1 MSLYLSPSVIV
12 KETDLS
18 TSIALPASSITGTV
32 GQFKKGP
39 GLERKLITNPRA
51 LEQTFGEPTNE
62 NYVDWYTAWNILQYN
77 QLLYVVRA
85 IPEDALNSGL
95 GVGETTFY
103 DTNVTDYRINDD
115 VEFDENNITFL
126 EEMRDI
132 GGTPTL
138 VQVENL
144 RILARYPG
152 AYGDNIKISM
162 CDSTNYTTGTV
173 VGATKFVD
181 YFDRPD
187 IGVNEIVIIVHD
199 VDPNDTDEY
208 IVVESFICSTDPN
221 AKNYAGESTWV
232 GQYINRNSKYICA
245 FTNIY
250 ETFPVH
256 TFSEQSLIDGADGT
270 LQISDFMA
278 AYDLFANSEEFDVNL
293 LVDTHNSIF
302 ATAANLAT
310 IQQYLIDNVVESRK
324 DCFAILSAPKS
335 TVVDNKGSEATETVE
350 YKNTTLNRPSTYGAI
365 YGNWKYQYDSYNDKY
380 RWLPVSGD
388 VAGIFSASDA
398 AREVWFAPA
407 GLTRGQMKNVVKFGF
422 NPDKANR
429 DMIHKNNV
437 NIVTAFPGD
446 GPVVYSQKTLTNKT
460 SAFADIDVRRL
471 FIYMEKAIS
480 TASRF
485 FLFEKNTAFTRRQ
498 LYNMIFPFLEDIVG
512 REGIESFVVICD
524 ESNNTDE
531 VIGRNQ
537 MMCDI
542 YVKPTRSIYYLQL
555 NFINVK
561 GTVSFNEIIPQ

>member
-32 GQFKKGP
+32 GQFHKGP
-39 GLERKLITNPRA
+39 ALERKLITNPRA
-51 LEQTFGEPTNE
+51 LEQTFGVPTNE
-62 NYVDWYTAWNILQYN
+62 NYSDWFTAWNILQYN
-77 QLLYVVRA
+77 QLLYIVRA
-85 IPEDALNSGL
+85 VADDAKNA
-95 GVGETTFY
+95 GVGISDSAVITT
-103 DTNVTDYRINDD
+103 DVSDIRINDD
-115 VEFDENNITFL
+115 VEFDENNIDFAV
-126 EEMRDI
+126 EMQDVE
-132 GGTPTL
+132 GVPTE
-138 VQVENL
+138 VQIENL

-152 AYGDNIKISM
+152 AYGNNLKVSV
-162 CDSTNYTTGTV
+162 CNSTDFSIANV
-173 VGATKFVD
+173 VGTTVFSD
-181 YFDRPD
+181 YFDVPS
-187 IGVNEIVIIVHD
+187 IGVNEIAIIVHD
-199 VDPNDTDEY
+199 LDPTDPEQY

-221 AKNYAGESTWV
+221 AKNFAGESTWV
-232 GQYINRNSKYICA
+232 GQYINRNSKLISA
-245 FTNIY
+245 FTNVY
-250 ETFPVH
+250 ETFEVF
-256 TFSEQSLIDGADGT
+256 TVAEQSLFEGEDGT
-270 LQISDFMA
+270 LTPANFMD

-293 LVDTHNSIF
+293 LVDNHNAVFGVASE
-302 ATAANLAT
+302 LST
-310 IQQYLIDNVVESRK
+310 IQQYIVDNILETRK
-324 DCFAILSAPKS
+324 DCFGIFTVPKS
-335 TVVDNKGSEATETVE
+335 TVVSNKGSEATDMVE
-350 YKNTTLNRPSTYGAI
+350 YKDTTLNRPTTYGAI

-446 GPVVYSQKTLTNKT
+446 GPVVYSQLTLTNKS

-498 LYNMIFPFLEDIVG
+498 LYNMIYPFLEDIVG

-524 ESNNTDE
+524 ESNNTQE

>member
-1 MSLYLSPSVIV
+1 VCSS
-12 KETDLS
+12 DL
-18 TSIALPASSITGTV
+18 
-32 GQFKKGP
+32 F
-39 GLERKLITNPRA
+39 
-51 LEQTFGEPTNE
+51 
-62 NYVDWYTAWNILQYN
+62 
-77 QLLYVVRA
+77 
-85 IPEDALNSGL
+85 
-95 GVGETTFY
+95 
-103 DTNVTDYRINDD
+103 TNV
-115 VEFDENNITFL
+115 
-126 EEMRDI
+126 
-132 GGTPTL
+132 
-138 VQVENL
+138 
-144 RILARYPG
+144 
-152 AYGDNIKISM
+152 
-162 CDSTNYTTGTV
+162 
-173 VGATKFVD
+173 
-181 YFDRPD
+181 
-187 IGVNEIVIIVHD
+187 
-199 VDPNDTDEY
+199 
-208 IVVESFICSTDPN
+208 
-221 AKNYAGESTWV
+221 
-232 GQYINRNSKYICA
+232 
-245 FTNIY
+245 Y
-250 ETFPVH
+250 ETFDVF
-256 TFSEQSLIDGADGT
+256 TVAEQSLFEGEDGT
-270 LQISDFMA
+270 LTPSNFMD

-293 LVDTHNSIF
+293 LVDNHNAVFGVASE
-302 ATAANLAT
+302 LST
-310 IQQYLIDNVVESRK
+310 IQQYIVDNILETRK
-324 DCFAILSAPKS
+324 DCFGIFTVPKS
-335 TVVDNKGSEATETVE
+335 TVVSNKGSEATDMVE
-350 YKNTTLNRPSTYGAI
+350 YKDTTLNRPTTYGAI

-446 GPVVYSQKTLTNKT
+446 GPVVYSQLTLTNKS

-485 FLFEKNTAFTRRQ
+485 FLFEKNTPFTRRQ
-498 LYNMIFPFLEDIVG
+498 LYNMIYPFLEDIVG
-512 REGIESFVVICD
+512 REGIDEFVVICD

>member
-32 GQFKKGP
+32 GQFHKGP
-39 GLERKLITNPRA
+39 ALERKLITNPRS
-51 LEQTFGEPTNE
+51 LEQTFGVPTNE
-62 NYVDWYTAWNILQYN
+62 NYSDWFTAWNILQYN
-77 QLLYVVRA
+77 QLLYIVRA
-85 IPEDALNSGL
+85 VADDAKNA
-95 GVGETTFY
+95 GVGISDSAVITT
-103 DTNVTDYRINDD
+103 DVSDIRINDD
-115 VEFDENNITFL
+115 VEFDENNIDFAV
-126 EEMRDI
+126 EMQDVE
-132 GGTPTL
+132 GVPTE
-138 VQVENL
+138 VQIENL

-152 AYGDNIKISM
+152 AYGNNLKVSV
-162 CDSTNYTTGTV
+162 CNSTDFSIANV
-173 VGATKFVD
+173 VGTTVFSD
-181 YFDRPD
+181 YFDVPS
-187 IGVNEIVIIVHD
+187 IGVNEIAIIVHD
-199 VDPNDTDEY
+199 LDPTDPEQY

-221 AKNYAGESTWV
+221 AKNFAGESTWV
-232 GQYINRNSKYICA
+232 GQYINRNSKLISA
-245 FTNIY
+245 FTNVY
-250 ETFPVH
+250 ETFDVF
-256 TFSEQSLIDGADGT
+256 TVAEQSLFEGEDGT
-270 LQISDFMA
+270 LTPSNFMD

-293 LVDTHNSIF
+293 LVDNHNAVFGVASE
-302 ATAANLAT
+302 LST
-310 IQQYLIDNVVESRK
+310 IQQYIVDNILETRK
-324 DCFAILSAPKS
+324 DCFGIFTVPKS
-335 TVVDNKGSEATETVE
+335 TVVSNKGSEATDMVE
-350 YKNTTLNRPSTYGAI
+350 YKDTTLNRPTTYGAI

-446 GPVVYSQKTLTNKT
+446 GPVVYSQLTLTNKS

-485 FLFEKNTAFTRRQ
+485 FLFEKNTPFTRRQ
-498 LYNMIFPFLEDIVG
+498 LYNMIYPFLEDIVG
-512 REGIESFVVICD
+512 REGIDEFVVICD